1 MFVEIVYFFQL
12 QSVIFIPFG
21 IMFQEDV
28 PCWQQDLF
36 GTENRLNKGSIVILL
51 WTVGMFLLVQSYH
64 GNLKAV
70 TIIKSYEIP
79 MTRLEELIE
88 R

>member
-1 MFVEIVYFFQL
+1 MLQL
-12 QSVIFIPFG
+12 EAVAFIPFG

-28 PCWQQDLF
+28 PQWQQDLF
-36 GTENRLNKGSIVILL
+36 GAESRLSKGGIVVLL
-51 WTVGMFLLVQSYH
+51 WTVARFLLVQSYH

-70 TIIKSYEIP
+70 TIIKSYEKP
-79 MTRLEELIE
+79 MTRLEELVE